1 MAAFEDFI
9 LKAACHALKPV
20 NMVATLGAFRLVD
33 KMSLTAAR

>member
-20 NMVATLGAFRLVD
+20 NIIATLRAFWLVD
-33 KMSLTAAR
+33 EMSFTAAR

>member
-20 NMVATLGAFRLVD
+20 YMVTTLRAFWLVD
-33 KMSLTAAR
+33 KVRFTAA

>member
-20 NMVATLGAFRLVD
+20 YMVATLWAFRLVD
-33 KMSLTAAR
+33 EMSFTAAR